1 MSDPTTDAPVRR
13 AEDHNPLIELLHTM
27 HADVRTL
34 NKTLIEHIEREPADR
49 AESVKVAIKVAM
61 AEAFPEGDPKAHRE
75 THEADMQIVR
85 DRREFWKKMLFEITK
100 HGLIVLS
107 CWLIWVAWIAFLK
120 GPK

>member
-1 MSDPTTDAPVRR
+1 MSAPPTDAPVRR
-13 AEDHNPLIELLHTM
+13 SEDSNPLIELLHTM

-61 AEAFPEGDPKAHRE
+61 AEAFPEGDPKSHRE
-75 THEADMQIVR
+75 AHEAAMQIVR

-100 HGLIVLS
+100 LGLVGLLG
-107 CWLIWVAWIAFLK
+107 WLIWVAWIAFLK